1 MEPVPINQSLVNRTI
16 LVPASEDYEFVS
28 ALTRHGAR
36 VFAWPQI
43 EIVEPDNYRAL
54 DEAIQNLFGY
64 DWLIFANS
72 NAAEF
77 FLRRLQRTGHEISEL
92 DALRVCAFNDATRQ
106 QLEESHVHVDLV
118 PETFA
123 TDGVMAALETYNGGP
138 DSLRGLNFLLPRA
151 AISRDYLRQAIED
164 AGARVDVVPAYRTA
178 GSHNSELVQLNVL
191 LDGGGI
197 DCVVFTSPSTVNELS
212 QLLDTND
219 LSRLLKEVAV
229 ACVDENT
236 AQAAEEFGL
245 RGHIVPIEPGV
256 AALVSALTA
265 HLGSTGH
272 QIQNRLR

>member
-36 VFAWPQI
+36 VIAWPQI

-64 DWLIFANS
+64 DWLVFANT
-72 NAAEF
+72 NAAGF

-92 DALRVCAFNDATRQ
+92 DVLRVCALDDATRQ

-123 TDGVMAALETYNGGP
+123 TDSVMAALETFNGGR
-138 DSLRGLNFLLPRA
+138 DSLRGLNFLLPGA
-151 AISRDYLRQAIED
+151 AISRDYLRQALED
-164 AGARVDVVPAYRTA
+164 AGARVDTVSAYRTA
-178 GSHNSELVQLNVL
+178 GAHNAELVQLSVL
-191 LDGGGI
+191 LGGGGI

-212 QLLDTND
+212 QVFDTND

-229 ACVDENT
+229 TCADHDT
-236 AQAAEEFGL
+236 ARAAAELGL
-245 RGHIVPIEPGV
+245 RGHNVPTEPGV

-265 HLGSTGH
+265 HPGAT
-272 QIQNRLR
+272 RK